1 MGVGGAVR
9 LEAAAAHRQAFLMQA
24 HAAATELDVRFGRI
38 VILERE
44 APNLL
49 ADLA

>member
-1 MGVGGAVR
+1 MGVGGAAGP
-9 LEAAAAHRQAFLMQA
+9 EEAAAHRQAFLTQA
-24 HAAATELDVRFGRI
+24 YAAATELRVGFGRI